1 MSTTVKEFKNYINK
15 LNKYYKT
22 HTKNI
27 NYNTIFNLPINNNI
41 NALNIYFQ
49 NISTIKNKLTIVE
62 IIIEELKNNFVII
75 ALSETKKVDSNIIIR
90 FKKDWEIEIVNPKLN
105 KCGGLIILIKKGIIY
120 KIQEQYYINEIS
132 VDEMWLKITKMII
145 QI

>member
-1 MSTTVKEFKNYINK
+1 MVAIVSWLMWRMFLFHVTYI
-15 LNKYYKT
+15 L
-22 HTKNI
+22 
-27 NYNTIFNLPINNNI
+27 IFMLH
-41 NALNIYFQ
+41 LFSKYFQ

-105 KCGGLIILIKKGIIY
+105 KCGGLIILIKKGITY
-120 KIQEQYYINEIS
+120 KIEEQYYINEIS